1 MRVTAQARQE
11 TDAAIRA
18 AATRLF
24 ARKGVAA
31 TSTRDLA
38 AAAKIAVGTLFNYY
52 DSKEALALSL
62 VAEAIDAARTP
73 NDRPRGRS
81 ADEDLFALIAT
92 VLRTLA
98 PMRPHLIEILEA
110 GLSPFASGSLLP
122 EAARIRATHLEDVVA
137 VFEAHGLG
145 ATLHSANLHL
155 YWALFL
161 AVLSFWAT
169 DGSPSQEDTR
179 ALIDQTVR
187 MFVGSLRAPDRD
199 SSHPSSSR

>member
-1 MRVTAQARQE
+1 MRVTAQVRQE

-24 ARKGVAA
+24 AKRGVGA

-38 AAAKIAVGTLFNYY
+38 SAAKIAVGTLFNYY

-62 VAEAIDAARTP
+62 VAEAIDAVRAP
-73 NDRPRGRS
+73 NEPVRGGS
-81 ADEDLFALIAT
+81 PDEDLFALMAN
-92 VLRTLA
+92 VLRALA

-110 GLSPFASGSLLP
+110 GLSPFSSGSLLP
-122 EAARIRATHLEDVVA
+122 EAARIRATHLQDVVA

-145 ATLHSANLHL
+145 AALNSANLHL

-169 DGSPSQEDTR
+169 DASPTQEDTR
-179 ALIDQTVR
+179 ALIDQTIR
-187 MFVGSLRAPDRD
+187 MFVGSLRAPDQR
-199 SSHPSSSR
+199 SSIHTPSR